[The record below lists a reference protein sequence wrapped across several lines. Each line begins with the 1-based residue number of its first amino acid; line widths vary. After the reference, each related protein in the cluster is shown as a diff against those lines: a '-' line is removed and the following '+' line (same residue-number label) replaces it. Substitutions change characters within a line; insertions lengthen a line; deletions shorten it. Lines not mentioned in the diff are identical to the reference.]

1 MTGITCDNTTYTW
14 NGDILGWQE
23 RREHSGEALWH
34 FYEIF
39 LDNLTITD
47 ASRVGYEHSIKF
59 LPIIFQKLFNV
70 CRFQIS
76 VSLV

>member
-14 NGDILGWQE
+14 NGDILGQQE

-39 LDNLTITD
+39 FRQFDNYNCLMFREGFEKKIN
-47 ASRVGYEHSIKF
+47 G
-59 LPIIFQKLFNV
+59 
-70 CRFQIS
+70 
-76 VSLV
+76 LVH